1 MLGLFQARGER
12 RLTRTRG
19 IWILRTPFI
28 NQPSAHLDQI
38 YALSG
43 TLVIGDGPSQLF
55 LESCAIVNVLVYIQ
69 FFVCMRRVKCW
80 LMPPVCAVTL
90 ADKSRVT
97 SLRVPSSFPLTSSSL
112 LRLFSP
118 DSSHHSGVVSL
129 SAERVERRAR
139 CGIES
144 GNERSGIDL
153 RCLS

>member
-55 LESCAIVNVLVYIQ
+55 LELCAIVYVLVYIQ
-69 FFVCMRRVKCW
+69 FFVCKRVHASSE
-80 LMPPVCAVTL
+80 VL
-90 ADKSRVT
+90 AYASRT
-97 SLRVPSSFPLTSSSL
+97 
-112 LRLFSP
+112 
-118 DSSHHSGVVSL
+118 
-129 SAERVERRAR
+129 
-139 CGIES
+139 CGDT
-144 GNERSGIDL
+144 GR
-153 RCLS
+153 

>member
-43 TLVIGDGPSQLF
+43 TLVIGDGPLQLF
-55 LESCAIVNVLVYIQ
+55 LESCTIVYALVYIQ
-69 FFVCMRRVKCW
+69 FSVCKRVHA
-80 LMPPVCAVTL
+80 LSEVLAYASRIRAVTL

-97 SLRVPSSFPLTSSSL
+97 SPCSMLFPLTSSSL
-112 LRLFSP
+112 LRLFLPRLLSP
-118 DSSHHSGVVSL
+118 LWSGFTI
-129 SAERVERRAR
+129 R
-139 CGIES
+139 
-144 GNERSGIDL
+144 
-153 RCLS
+153 